1 MAKELISRNIVLF
14 DVEATDKEQIIRLIA
29 KAMGEDERLVDEEGY
44 IQDVLKREETSSTA
58 IGFSTATPHAKS
70 VSVKEPS
77 LAFIRLK
84 NPIQWDDEEVTMVF
98 QIAVPSPGQGDR
110 HLEILA
116 QLFRNLVYDEF
127 REKLSSAKSEQEVV
141 DLLKAF

>member
-1 MAKELISRNIVLF
+1 MATELINNDIVLF
-14 DVEATDKEQIIRLIA
+14 DVEATTKEEVIRLIA
-29 KAMGEDERLVDEEGY
+29 DAMDQDGRLIDKEGY
-44 IQDVLKREETSSTA
+44 IQDVLKRESTSSTA

-77 LAFIRLK
+77 LSFVRLK
-84 NPIQWDDEEVTMVF
+84 RPMQWDDEEVTMVF

-116 QLFRNLVYDEF
+116 KLFRNLVYDEF
-127 REKLSSAKSEQEVV
+127 RDKLSAAKSQQEVV
-141 DLLKAF
+141 DLLKEF

>member
-1 MAKELISRNIVLF
+1 MEKELINENIVLF
-14 DVEATDKEQIIRLIA
+14 DVEATDKEGVIRLIA
-29 KAMGEDERLVDEEGY
+29 ESMNEDGRLIDKEGY
-44 IQDVLKREETSSTA
+44 VKDVLKREKKSSTA

-77 LAFIRLK
+77 LSFVHLK
-84 NPIQWDDEEVTMVF
+84 NPMQWDDEKVTMVF

-116 QLFRNLVYDEF
+116 KLFRNLVHDEF
-127 REKLSSAKSEQEVV
+127 RNKLSAAKNQREVV
-141 DLLKAF
+141 DLLKGF

>member
-1 MAKELISRNIVLF
+1 MDAELINNKIVLF
-14 DVEATDKEQIIRLIA
+14 DVEAVNKEEVIRLIA
-29 KAMGEDERLVDEEGY
+29 EAMDKDGRLIDQEGY
-44 IQDVLKREETSSTA
+44 IEDVLKREATSSTA

-77 LAFIRLK
+77 LAFVRLK
-84 NPIQWDDEEVTMVF
+84 NPMKWDDEEVTMIF

-127 REKLSSAKSEQEVV
+127 RDKLCAAKNQQEVV
-141 DLLKAF
+141 DLLKGF

>member
-1 MAKELISRNIVLF
+1 MAKELINTNIVLF
-14 DVEATDKEQIIRLIA
+14 DVDATEKEQVIRLIA
-29 KAMGEDERLVDEEGY
+29 DAMDKDGRIIDKEGY
-44 IQDVLKREETSSTA
+44 IQDVLKREATSSTA

-84 NPIQWDDEEVTMVF
+84 NPMQWDEEEVTMVF

-116 QLFRNLVYDEF
+116 KLFRNLVYDEF
-127 REKLSSAKSEQEVV
+127 RDKLSAAKSEQEIV
-141 DLLKAF
+141 DLLKEF

>member
-1 MAKELISRNIVLF
+1 MAKELINTNIVLF
-14 DVEATDKEQIIRLIA
+14 NVEATEKEQIIRLIA
-29 KAMGEDERLVDEEGY
+29 EAMDNDGRMVDREGY
-44 IQDVLKREETSSTA
+44 IQDVLKREATSSTA

-70 VSVKEPS
+70 VFVKEPS
-77 LAFIRLK
+77 LSFIRLK

-116 QLFRNLVYDEF
+116 KLFRNLVYDEF
-127 REKLSSAKSEQEVV
+127 RDKLSAAKSEQEIV
-141 DLLKAF
+141 DLLKEF

>member
-1 MAKELISRNIVLF
+1 MEKGLINGNIVLF
-14 DVEATDKEQIIRLIA
+14 DVEAADKEGVIRLIA
-29 KAMGEDERLVDEEGY
+29 ELMDKDGRLNDKEGY
-44 IQDVLKREETSSTA
+44 IEDVLKREETSSTA

-84 NPIQWDDEEVTMVF
+84 KPMQWDDEEVTMVF

-116 QLFRNLVYDEF
+116 KLFRNLVYDEF
-127 REKLSSAKSEQEVV
+127 RGKLSAAKNQQEVV
-141 DLLKAF
+141 DLLKGF